1 MKNTNFEKFDLN
13 GRIMK
18 DEYLN
23 IIRGFNKNSIDISN
37 LQTGLYLVQLNLDY
51 KKLFNHKIIIV
62 R

>member
-1 MKNTNFEKFDLN
+1 
-13 GRIMK
+13 MK

-51 KKLFNHKIIIV
+51 KKLFNHKLIIV